1 VGHGFSYTG
10 NWLPQ
15 FKQAY
20 NSLSATTSKALPV
33 SLKTDLP
40 IDIIEPKSNASN
52 ELVFSF
58 RGMAAGQVLTKV
70 LPMLLQIKACL

>member
-20 NSLSATTSKALPV
+20 NKLSVNPAKVLTL

-40 IDIIEPKSNASN
+40 IDVVEPKIAANK
-52 ELVFSF
+52 ELLFFIS
-58 RGMAAGQVLTKV
+58 GMVAGRALTKV
-70 LPMLLQIKACL
+70 LPMLLQIKAFQ